1 MKPMSHKGI
10 ADSGAG
16 NWSIERAPGADRMP
30 ARATEG
36 NDRVVRKQVLGA
48 AIAML
53 LCGTA
58 SAQTMDPD
66 FADTIK
72 TWTTKP
78 EFMSPLVDHLPVS
91 TTIPSPKSV
100 LGNHIGAPNVLHYYD
115 QIIGYYRALAA
126 KSPRVK
132 IIEIGK
138 SEEGRENIVVMISS
152 EENLAKLDSYKKNL
166 ALLADPRKLSAADA
180 PGVIAATKPIY
191 HISGGLHSAETG
203 PPEMLM
209 ELSYRLLTEDS
220 PMIRGIRD
228 NLIVAITPVLEADG
242 RDRYVDWYY
251 RNLINEKD
259 DRNKPGGP
267 PYWGK
272 YIYHDNNR
280 DINYSDVSA
289 RHLIRYYLDW
299 HPPIMHELHESVP
312 FMYTY
317 SGQAP
322 QNPDLDPILFGELP
336 WFSNFEMAQMTKYGM
351 PGVWTHGFVDAWT
364 PGYLAFMSS
373 NHNGMLRMYET
384 FGNAGATTMLRHVA
398 PEVQTAVRG
407 GDWTKRDWYRPLPP
421 YKEVVWSMRNNTNY
435 METGVLTALD
445 LAARFPTTILENF
458 YKKSANAIEA
468 GGTKAPYAYIIPTD
482 QADPTR
488 IAFVT
493 NILQLQGIEIGRAT
507 QPVKLKEGSYPA
519 GSLVIKL
526 NQPYGRL
533 AKMLL
538 KKQDD
543 YPDENLTTYDDA
555 AWTMGMMTHTNIVE
569 VADKAA
575 LDVPVTP
582 LDRFAPQGR
591 IAASGAR
598 TYAVLDHGAVAMAT
612 LRFRLKDAAVK
623 IVETPFK
630 AGGKT
635 VPAGSFLVD
644 GAAYA
649 TLKPAVEQLGLE
661 AIAVSGNPGAATHD
675 STLPRTALFSTWGSS
690 EKVGWVRYAFD
701 QHEMPYDL
709 IFKEQV
715 RAGNLRAKYDVI
727 ILPTQGRSTKD
738 IVFDVPMKGK
748 PLPYTK
754 TDKYRFSGDY
764 GSTEDTRGGMALEG
778 LVELRKFVEEGG
790 TLITTGDAS
799 AVPVEF
805 GIADDVTV
813 ARTTGNFY
821 APGPIVSAKVLK
833 PASPVFYGYDETTM
847 PVRWASNALY
857 TVPTRLKDQVL
868 MQFPGGKDGVMSGF
882 MRGAEQVKDRPAI
895 INVPDGQGRLLMFAT
910 NPIWRWQNW
919 GEFRML
925 YNAVLNWKQ
934 LGLTDVAP
942 PVPAPTTTP

>member
-1 MKPMSHKGI
+1 
-10 ADSGAG
+10 
-16 NWSIERAPGADRMP
+16 
-30 ARATEG
+30 
-36 NDRVVRKQVLGA
+36 
-48 AIAML
+48 
-53 LCGTA
+53 
-58 SAQTMDPD
+58 
-66 FADTIK
+66 
-72 TWTTKP
+72 
-78 EFMSPLVDHLPVS
+78 
-91 TTIPSPKSV
+91 
-100 LGNHIGAPNVLHYYD
+100 
-115 QIIGYYRALAA
+115 
-126 KSPRVK
+126 
-132 IIEIGK
+132 
-138 SEEGRENIVVMISS
+138 
-152 EENLAKLDSYKKNL
+152 
-166 ALLADPRKLSAADA
+166 
-180 PGVIAATKPIY
+180 
-191 HISGGLHSAETG
+191 
-203 PPEMLM
+203 
-209 ELSYRLLTEDS
+209 
-220 PMIRGIRD
+220 
-228 NLIVAITPVLEADG
+228 
-242 RDRYVDWYY
+242 
-251 RNLINEKD
+251 
-259 DRNKPGGP
+259 
-267 PYWGK
+267 
-272 YIYHDNNR
+272 
-280 DINYSDVSA
+280 
-289 RHLIRYYLDW
+289 
-299 HPPIMHELHESVP
+299 
-312 FMYTY
+312 
-317 SGQAP
+317 
-322 QNPDLDPILFGELP
+322 
-336 WFSNFEMAQMTKYGM
+336 MAQMTKYGM

-398 PEVQTAVRG
+398 PEVQSGVRG

-468 GGTKAPYAYIIPTD
+468 GATKAPYAYIIPAD

-507 QPVKLKEGSYPA
+507 QPVKVKEGSYPA

-582 LDRFAPQGR
+582 IDRFAPQGR

-623 IVETPFK
+623 IVEKPFK

-754 TDKYRFSGDY
+754 TGKYRFSGDY

-813 ARTTGNFY
+813 TRTTGNFY

-833 PASPVFYGYDETTM
+833 PANPVFYGYDETTM

-857 TVPTRLKDQVL
+857 TVPERLKDRVL

-882 MRGAEQVKDRPAI
+882 MRGADQVKDRPAI

-934 LGLTDVAP
+934 LGLTDVTPPGPPPTAAP
-942 PVPAPTTTP
+942 

>member
-1 MKPMSHKGI
+1 MTGRHI
-10 ADSGAG
+10 
-16 NWSIERAPGADRMP
+16 
-30 ARATEG
+30 
-36 NDRVVRKQVLGA
+36 LGA
-48 AIAML
+48 AVAML
-53 LCGTA
+53 LSGTA
-58 SAQTMDPD
+58 TAQQMDPD
-66 FADTIK
+66 FAK
-72 TWTTKP
+72 TVKEWTTKP
-78 EFMSPLVDHLPVS
+78 EFMSPLVDHLPASGAV
-91 TTIPSPKSV
+91 PSPKEV
-100 LGNHIGAPNVLHYYD
+100 LGAHIGAPNRLHYYD

-126 KSPRVK
+126 KSPRIK

-138 SEEGRENIVVMISS
+138 SEEGRENVVVMISS
-152 EENLAKLDSYKKNL
+152 EENLAKLDTYKKNL
-166 ALLADPRKLSAADA
+166 GLLADPRKLSAADA
-180 PGVIAATKPIY
+180 PAVIAATKPIY
-191 HISGGLHSAETG
+191 HLSGGLHSSETG

-209 ELSYRLLTEDS
+209 ELAYRLLTEDS
-220 PMIRGIRD
+220 AMIQGIRD
-228 NLIVAITPVLEADG
+228 NLVVAISPVLEADG

-251 RNLINEKD
+251 RNLIDEKD

-289 RHLIRYYLDW
+289 RHLLKYYMEW
-299 HPPIMHELHESVP
+299 HPPVMHELHESVP
-312 FMYTY
+312 FLYTY

-336 WFSNFEMAQMTKYGM
+336 WFSNFEMSQLTKYGM

-364 PGYLAFMSS
+364 PGYLAFMAS

-398 PEVQTAVRG
+398 PEVQSGVRG
-407 GDWTKRDWYRPLPP
+407 GDWTKRDWYRPFPP

-435 METGVLTALD
+435 MQTGVLTALD
-445 LAARFPTTILENF
+445 LAARFPNVILENF
-458 YKKSANAIEA
+458 YKKSANAVAA
-468 GGTKAPYAYIIPTD
+468 GKTKAPYAYIIPTN

-488 IAFVT
+488 ITFVT
-493 NILQLQGIEIGRAT
+493 DILQLQGIEIGRAT
-507 QPVKLKEGSYPA
+507 REVKLKEGSYPA
-519 GSLVIKL
+519 GSLIIKL
-526 NQPYGRL
+526 DQPYGRL

-569 VADKAA
+569 IADKAA

-582 LDRFAPQGR
+582 VDRYAPRGT
-591 IAASGAR
+591 ISGAGAR

-612 LRFRLKDAAVK
+612 LRYRLKDAAVR
-623 IVETPFK
+623 IVEKPFK
-630 AGGKT
+630 ASGTT
-635 VPAGSFLVD
+635 VPAGSLLVD

-649 TLKPAVEQLGLE
+649 TLKPAVEELGLN
-661 AIAVSGNPGAATHD
+661 AIAVSANNVAAHD
-675 STLPRTALFSTWGSS
+675 STLPRTAVFSTWGSS
-690 EKVGWVRYAFD
+690 EKVGWLRYAMD
-701 QHEMPYDL
+701 KHEVSYDL

-754 TDKYRFSGDY
+754 TDKYRYSGDY
-764 GSTEDTRGGMALEG
+764 GSSEDVRGGMGLEG
-778 LVELRKFVEEGG
+778 LVELRKFVEQGG

-805 GIADDVTV
+805 GLVDDVT
-813 ARTTGNFY
+813 AAKTTGNFY
-821 APGPIVSAKVLK
+821 APGPIVTAKVLK
-833 PASPVFYGYDETTM
+833 PANPIFYGYDETNM
-847 PVRWASNALY
+847 PVRWASNTLLA
-857 TVPTRLKDQVL
+857 VPERLKDRVL

-882 MRGAEQVKDRPAI
+882 MRGADQVKDRPAI
-895 INVPDGQGRLLMFAT
+895 VNVPDGEGRVLMFAT

-942 PVPAPTTTP
+942 PGPAPITGGGGGR